1 MEPEKRMPS
10 KGPSSLVSWEE
21 RASTTAAAALNGV
34 TPQRVRTD
42 PSSPPSRS
50 TTLSAITAEEKAENP
65 HAATPVGMLGVWA
78 TQDIRPKPS
87 PRNLGGADRI
97 RREKEIRIRMAILD
111 LDLQLLKLET
121 EKEEEEYLEGG
132 QEDLSETLGCGTEA
146 PHGEEAHASQP
157 VVLFAT
163 TGCPPAGSGEDVPDA
178 PRDDMAALLEWRR
191 AIDAKVR
198 ASAMAE
204 SINAPAM
211 AHKMNNNATEKG
223 HASGMAHSL
232 DTLASHGNT
241 ATTSTLYIGFTAPT
255 GHTAHTAT
263 HYGPTTQTI
272 HASNIGH
279 TALSTHTTPSSQTA
293 ATKHS
298 SFLGNTSPRNGT
310 DAYTFRPLSSVPH
323 MKDEEKFDW
332 ATSARLREVT
342 VSIQRRFRAN
352 RLMER
357 QMEVYSRQ
365 KCAAV
370 VIQRWFRGYRAMIEV
385 RDRFIAIRQA
395 AVALQQRF
403 RAHAAIVLELLP
415 DFCGAILSAAFS
427 SNGDTMSRAPTT
439 KDLLRRASIVGSTK
453 GMRCVWQSWWHGG
466 NHRKRFLA
474 LLLSELFGRTP
485 MMAENSLK
493 DALRSSWLS
502 GRMHSVACCFF
513 TSVSVLFKV

>member
-78 TQDIRPKPS
+78 TQDIRPKPR

-121 EKEEEEYLEGG
+121 EKEEEEYLEEG

-178 PRDDMAALLEWRR
+178 PRDDMAAFLEWRR

-211 AHKMNNNATEKG
+211 AHKLNNNATEKG

-241 ATTSTLYIGFTAPT
+241 ATTSTLYIKFTAPT

-370 VIQRWFRGYRAMIEV
+370 VIQRWFRGYRAMIEW
-385 RDRFIAIRQA
+385 R
-395 AVALQQRF
+395 LQQRF

-415 DFCGAILSAAFS
+415 DFCGAILSAPFRERRYNES
-427 SNGDTMSRAPTT
+427 STNYKGPAPESI
-439 KDLLRRASIVGSTK
+439 DRRQHERDAV
-453 GMRCVWQSWWHGG
+453 RLQSWWPGG

>member
-1 MEPEKRMPS
+1 MEPEKRMLS

-78 TQDIRPKPS
+78 TQDIRPKPRPKS
-87 PRNLGGADRI
+87 LTGADR
-97 RREKEIRIRMAILD
+97 RRHQIEIILKRRAILE
-111 LDLQLLKLET
+111 LKLQLIQLE
-121 EKEEEEYLEGG
+121 EEEEEEEYLEGRP
-132 QEDLSETLGCGTEA
+132 EELAEPLGCGTEA
-146 PHGEEAHASQP
+146 PHGEEAYASQP

-163 TGCPPAGSGEDVPDA
+163 TGCPPAGSGEDIPDA
-178 PRDDMAALLEWRR
+178 PRDDMAAFLEWRR

-211 AHKMNNNATEKG
+211 AHKLNNNATEKG

-415 DFCGAILSAAFS
+415 DFCGAILSAPFRERRYNES
-427 SNGDTMSRAPTT
+427 STNYKGPAPESI
-439 KDLLRRASIVGSTK
+439 DRRQHERDAV
-453 GMRCVWQSWWHGG
+453 RLQSWWHGG

-474 LLLSELFGRTP
+474 LLLSELSGRTP
-485 MMAENSLK
+485 MIAENSLK
-493 DALRSSWLS
+493 DALRS
-502 GRMHSVACCFF
+502 
-513 TSVSVLFKV
+513 VSVLFKV